1 MGIKDK
7 CKEIA
12 IDIFNDLG
20 SGFEECV
27 YQKAFVVALRL
38 SNIWVEAE
46 RGVQVFYK
54 DFYVGDSKVDLIV
67 DNKLVI
73 EVKATASLGPK
84 EEAQLNKYMRLI
96 NINKGLLINF
106 TQPSITYGVSDSPE
120 FIELPKE
127 E

>member
-1 MGIKDK
+1 MDIINK
-7 CKEIA
+7 CKGIA

-27 YQKAFVVALRL
+27 YQRSFEVGLRL
-38 SNIWVEAE
+38 RNIEIEAE

-54 DFYVGDSKVDLIV
+54 NFYVGDGKIDFIV

-73 EVKATASLGPK
+73 EIKAIASLGPK
-84 EEAQLNKYMRLI
+84 EESQLNKYMRLI

-106 TQPSITYGVSDSPE
+106 TQPSITYGVSDTPE
-120 FIELPKE
+120 FIELPKND
-127 E
+127 